1 MTGVIGGST
10 VQAASSLTDL
20 LVLLQVITGAVV
32 STTVTFW
39 LQEALL
45 PQASVA
51 CQDRK
56 GVEEGKRGVLGV
68 GRMIKKKITA
78 LPLLSVAVGASKVQV
93 APSSTVL
100 LVLLQEIT

>member
-51 CQDRK
+51 CQERVDRK
-56 GVEEGKRGVLGV
+56 SVVQGKSVDLG
-68 GRMIKKKITA
+68 GRRIIKEKM
-78 LPLLSVAVGASKVQV
+78 PLLSVAIGASNVKAV
-93 APSSTVL
+93 PSLSDL
-100 LVLLQEIT
+100 